1 MTETGIGRTLISA
14 GSKAGPCLICLALW
28 QGITMLRLTD
38 PAYLP
43 GIGAVA
49 DAFYDLA
56 KERTIFRELGY
67 SLFTAFAGLLLGIC
81 IGVPLGAAMA
91 LSRGADGF
99 FGPLVK
105 ATYSLPK
112 SALIPLFVL
121 WFGVG
126 GLTNILAATLTTL
139 LPIVIYT
146 YHGVHG
152 VPQIFVWSAQAFG
165 TPRGRML
172 ARIILP
178 AALPAIL
185 TGIRIALGFSF
196 IVTVAAEMIVSNYGI
211 GKLMFFY
218 GDSGAYN
225 YMFAAVITVVVAA
238 FIADRIFVA
247 ISDYVLRW
255 QEPADRDA

>member
-1 MTETGIGRTLISA
+1 
-14 GSKAGPCLICLALW
+14 
-28 QGITMLRLTD
+28 MLHLTD

-43 GIGAVA
+43 GIGAVGGGVLRSGEGA
-49 DAFYDLA
+49 NDLLRA
-56 KERTIFRELGY
+56 RLCRCSRLSPGCCWELR
-67 SLFTAFAGLLLGIC
+67 

-99 FGPLVK
+99 FGPLIK

-172 ARIILP
+172 ARIMLP

-196 IVTVAAEMIVSNYGI
+196 IVTIAAEMIVSNYGI